1 MTNKEYRKQKKINN
15 RMKKKLALMFVIIV
29 LALVGLSVRIV
40 YINETNGDKYT
51 KKVLQQQESNSLTLA
66 YRRGDIY
73 DRNGTILATSEKV
86 YNIILDPKVL
96 KANEELEKG
105 YVKATLDALAECP
118 CLVEAEYTR
127 DKLSNL
133 YNEKQ
138 SSSYVVLVKDKTK
151 DQIAELKEKIDAKDS
166 KVKGVWFEEAY
177 KRKYPYGSLAC
188 NVIGYTV
195 SGNVGQYG
203 IEEYYSGTLN
213 GTDGRSY
220 TYLNEALES
229 EKVIHPAEDGYS
241 VMSTIDAT
249 LQGFVEEAIDNYMS
263 EYHNAYREGGGA
275 KTVACVMM
283 DPRNGEIL
291 AMASNRKYDLNHPF
305 DLVVNGILTVE
316 EDEVYKGYENRLS
329 QLNKE
334 KKEKYA
340 SLSEDEKKLM
350 DAEILACTEKV
361 DEKYALLND
370 LWRNFCVSDTYEPG
384 STVKPMTVAAAIE
397 SGSINVNE
405 GYYCDGSQ
413 VVVSGQKPI
422 HCAKRTG
429 HGMITLEGSL
439 MFSCNDAL
447 MQMAAKMGNET
458 FVKYQRLFNFGL
470 RTGIDLPGESRTDT
484 VVYYTEED
492 APYENLKIGPAE
504 LATCSF
510 GQGFNVSMIQV
521 ASAFSSCINGG
532 YYYQPHVVKKIMDS
546 NGGTVEENEGNLLR
560 TTISEQTSAKIK
572 QYLYNTMYGPVDP
585 NGNNATGKTA
595 RIAGYAMGGKTGTAQ
610 KIPRGNGN
618 YLVSFIGYAP
628 YDEPQVVCYVIVDEP
643 NAEYQPTSSFAQKI
657 WKEIMQKS
665 LPYLN
670 IYETEEPPADMI
682 DEYNET
688 HAEKLEETEEGA
700 EGTESEGQPADEVV
714 IDPQTGE
721 EVRKPDLSDDPNID
735 QTTGMLKDP
744 TQDDDYPSDILTDV
758 QPSVDEIEGRGETP
772 ESAGEPETSEDT
784 TQPPEDSEASTESA
798 DKPEASEDTT
808 KPEE

>member
-1 MTNKEYRKQKKINN
+1 MTSKEYKKQKRISN
-15 RMKKKLALMFVIIV
+15 RMKRKLALMFVVIV

-73 DRNGTILATSEKV
+73 DRNGTVLATSEKV
-86 YNIILDPKVL
+86 YNVILDPKVL
-96 KANEELEKG
+96 TDHEELTKG
-105 YVKATLDALAECP
+105 CVDATLTALSEHFN
-118 CLVEAEYTR
+118 YT
-127 DKLSNL
+127 KSELQTI
-133 YNEKQ
+133 YNEKKN
-138 SSSYVVLVKDKTK
+138 SSYVVLEKQMTK
-151 DQIAELKEKIDAKDS
+151 EQISGFQAKMEESGS
-166 KVKGVWFEEAY
+166 KVKGVWFEEGY
-177 KRKYPYGSLAC
+177 KRMYPYNSLGC

-195 SGNVGQYG
+195 AGNVGQYG
-203 IEEYYSGTLN
+203 IEEYYSSTLN
-213 GTDGRSY
+213 GTNGRSY
-220 TYLNEALES
+220 TYLNEDLEQ
-229 EKVIHPAEDGYS
+229 EKVIHAATDGYS
-241 VMSTIDAT
+241 VMSTIDVT
-249 LQGFVEEAIDNYMS
+249 LQRFVEDAIDNFMA
-263 EYHNAYREGGGA
+263 EYANAYREGDGA

-291 AMASNRKYDLNHPF
+291 AMASNRKYDLNNPY
-305 DLVVNGILTVE
+305 DVVINGLYTEEQAATLTDE
-316 EDEVYKGYENRLS
+316 ERLNA
-329 QLNKE
+329 LNG
-334 KKEKYA
+334 
-340 SLSEDEKKLM
+340 
-350 DAEILACTEKV
+350 
-361 DEKYALLND
+361 

-384 STVKPMTVAAAIE
+384 STVKPMTVAAALE
-397 SGSINVNE
+397 SGTISETE

-413 VVVSGQKPI
+413 VVVAGQKPI

-429 HGMITLEGSL
+429 HGMITVEGSL

-447 MQMAAKMGNET
+447 MQMAAKMGYNN

-484 VVYYTEED
+484 VVYYVGDD

-532 YYYQPHVVKKIMDS
+532 YYYQPHVVKKVMDV
-546 NGGTVEENEGNLLR
+546 NGGTIEENEGNLLR
-560 TTISEQTSAKIK
+560 TTISQQTSEKIK

-585 NGNNATGKTA
+585 NGNNATGKAA
-595 RIAGYAMGGKTGTAQ
+595 RVAGYAMGGKTGTAQ

-643 NAEYQPTSSFAQKI
+643 NAEYQPTSSFAQAI

-670 IYETEEPPADMI
+670 IYETEDPPADMI

-688 HAEKLEETEEGA
+688 HAEKAEEAEETEGEDTASEKGEEG
-700 EGTESEGQPADEVV
+700 PI

-721 EVRKPDLSDDPNID
+721 EVKKPDLSGDESID
-735 QTTGMLKDP
+735 QSTGMLKDLS
-744 TQDDDYPSDILTDV
+744 QDDAYPSEILENV
-758 QPSVDEIEGRGETP
+758 QPSVGEIEY
-772 ESAGEPETSEDT
+772 
-784 TQPPEDSEASTESA
+784 
-798 DKPEASEDTT
+798 
-808 KPEE
+808 

>member
-1 MTNKEYRKQKKINN
+1 MTRKEYKKKRKINN
-15 RMKKKLALMFVIIV
+15 RMKQKLALIFVFIV
-29 LALVGLSVRIV
+29 LALVGLSIRIV
-40 YINETNGDKYT
+40 YINKTNGDKYT

-86 YNIILDPKVL
+86 YSIIFDPRVL
-96 KANEELEKG
+96 HEIEKDKDGYLEE
-105 YVKATLDALAECP
+105 TLDALISCP
-118 CLVEAEYTR
+118 CIAEEYTR
-127 DKLSNL
+127 EKLNQIYL
-133 YNEKQ
+133 DNPN
-138 SSSYVVLVKDKTK
+138 SSYVVLRTERTK
-151 DQIAELKEKIDAKDS
+151 DEIAELEEKLNDKDL
-166 KVKGVWFEEAY
+166 KVEGFWFEESY
-177 KRKYPYGSLAC
+177 KRMYPYDSLGC

-203 IEEYYSGTLN
+203 IEEYYSSTLN
-213 GTDGRSY
+213 GTNGRSY
-220 TYLNEALES
+220 TYLNEQMEAES
-229 EKVIHPAEDGYS
+229 VIHEATDGHS
-241 VMSTIDAT
+241 VMSTIDVT
-249 LQGFVEEAIDNYMS
+249 LQRFVEEAIDGFMA
-263 EYHNAYREGGGA
+263 EYANAYREGDGA

-291 AMASNRKYDLNHPF
+291 AMASNRKYDLNKPY
-305 DLVVNGILTVE
+305 DLIANGILTE
-316 EDEVYKGYENRLS
+316 EEEAAIDAEAAIYQEKLEEL
-329 QLNKE
+329 QKE
-334 KKEKYA
+334 KDRVYD
-340 SLSEDEKKLM
+340 SLSDEEKDAMDDKLEEYSDKANKKLN
-350 DAEILACTEKV
+350 
-361 DEKYALLND
+361 LLND
-370 LWRNFCVSDTYEPG
+370 LWRNYCVSDTYEPG
-384 STVKPMTVAAAIE
+384 STVKPMTVAAGIE
-397 SGSINVNE
+397 AGVINVNE

-413 VVVSGQKPI
+413 VVVAGQKPI

-429 HGMITLEGSL
+429 HGMITVEGSL

-532 YYYQPHVVKKIMDS
+532 YYYQPHVVKKIMDT
-546 NGGTVEENEGNLLR
+546 NGGTIEENEGNLLR
-560 TTISEQTSAKIK
+560 TTISEQTSEKIK
-572 QYLYNTMYGPVDP
+572 HYLYSTMYGPVDP
-585 NGNNATGKTA
+585 NGNSATGKSA
-595 RIAGYAMGGKTGTAQ
+595 RIPGYAMGGKTGTAQ

-643 NAEYQPTSSFAQKI
+643 NAEYQPTSSFAQGI

-670 IYETEEPPADMI
+670 IYETEAPPEDMI
-682 DEYNET
+682 DEYNAT
-688 HAEKLEETEEGA
+688 HAEKTE
-700 EGTESEGQPADEVV
+700 ESEGGVEDGSTENTEDAVI

-721 EVRKPDLSDDPNID
+721 EVTKPEIPDDGSVD
-735 QTTGMLKDP
+735 SETGFLKDP

-758 QPSVDEIEGRGETP
+758 QPSVDELEGQGNEP
-772 ESAGEPETSEDT
+772 KPVEDDQEPSESTGNAEETSET
-784 TQPPEDSEASTESA
+784 TE
-798 DKPEASEDTT
+798 
-808 KPEE
+808 

>member
-1 MTNKEYRKQKKINN
+1 MTSKEYKKKRKINN
-15 RMKKKLALMFVIIV
+15 RMKQKLALIFALIV

-40 YINETNGDKYT
+40 YINKTNGEKYT

-73 DRNGTILATSEKV
+73 DRNGTVLATSEKV
-86 YNIILDPKVL
+86 YNVILDPKVL
-96 KANEELEKG
+96 NDNEELTEG
-105 YVKATLDALAECP
+105 CVDATLTALSEHFS
-118 CLVEAEYTR
+118 YT
-127 DKLSNL
+127 KSELTTI
-133 YNEKQ
+133 YNEKKT
-138 SSSYVVLVKDKTK
+138 SSYVVLEKQKTK
-151 DQIAELKEKIDAKDS
+151 EEISEFQAKMEEKDS
-166 KVKGVWFEEAY
+166 KIKGVWFEEGY
-177 KRKYPYGSLAC
+177 KRIYPYDSLAC

-203 IEEYYSGTLN
+203 IEEYYSSTLN
-213 GTDGRSY
+213 GTNGRSY

-229 EKVIHPAEDGYS
+229 EKVIHEATDGYS
-241 VMSTIDAT
+241 VMSTIDVT
-249 LQGFVEEAIDNYMS
+249 LQGFVEDAIDGFMERYA
-263 EYHNAYREGGGA
+263 NAYRQGEDGA
-275 KTVACVMM
+275 KTVACIMM

-291 AMASNRKYDLNHPF
+291 AMASNRKYDLNQPY
-305 DLVVNGILTVE
+305 DVVANGLFTEEQAAELT
-316 EDEVYKGYENRLS
+316 DEQRLDA
-329 QLNKE
+329 LNG
-334 KKEKYA
+334 
-340 SLSEDEKKLM
+340 
-350 DAEILACTEKV
+350 
-361 DEKYALLND
+361 

-384 STVKPMTVAAAIE
+384 STVKPMTVAAALE
-397 SGSINVNE
+397 SGSINETE

-413 VVVSGQKPI
+413 TVIAGQKPI

-429 HGMITLEGSL
+429 HGMITLEGAL

-447 MQMAAKMGNET
+447 MQIAAKMGFNE

-484 VVYYTEED
+484 VVYYVGED
-492 APYENLKIGPAE
+492 APYENLQIGPTE

-532 YYYQPHVVKKIMDS
+532 YYYQPHVAKKIMDT
-546 NGGTVEENEGNLLR
+546 NGGTVEEMEGNLLR

-572 QYLYNTMYGPVDP
+572 QYLYNTMYGEKDA
-585 NGNNATGKTA
+585 NGNNATGKNA

-643 NAEYQPTSSFAQKI
+643 NAAYQPTSSFAQEI

-670 IYETEEPPADMI
+670 IYETEDPPADMI
-682 DEYNET
+682 DEYNAT
-688 HAEKLEETEEGA
+688 HAEKAETEEETEGDDL
-700 EGTESEGQPADEVV
+700 TEKKDQDEPI

-721 EVRKPDLSDDPNID
+721 VVTPPDLSGDESID
-735 QTTGMLKDP
+735 QATGMLKDL
-744 TQDDDYPSDILTDV
+744 TQDDAYPSDIIENV
-758 QPSVDEIEGRGETP
+758 QPSVDE
-772 ESAGEPETSEDT
+772 
-784 TQPPEDSEASTESA
+784 TE
-798 DKPEASEDTT
+798 
-808 KPEE
+808 

>member
-1 MTNKEYRKQKKINN
+1 MTSKEYKKQKRISN
-15 RMKKKLALMFVIIV
+15 RMKRKLALMFVVIV

-40 YINETNGDKYT
+40 YINKTNGDKYT

-73 DRNGTILATSEKV
+73 DRNGTVLATSEKV
-86 YNIILDPKVL
+86 YNVILDPKVL
-96 KANEELEKG
+96 TDHEELTKG
-105 YVKATLDALAECP
+105 CVDATLTALSEHFS
-118 CLVEAEYTR
+118 YT
-127 DKLSNL
+127 KSELQTI
-133 YNEKQ
+133 YNEKKT
-138 SSSYVVLVKDKTK
+138 SSYVVLEKQMTK
-151 DQIAELKEKIDAKDS
+151 DEISGFQAKMEEKDS
-166 KVKGVWFEEAY
+166 KVKGVWFEEGY
-177 KRKYPYGSLAC
+177 KRMYPYDSLGC

-195 SGNVGQYG
+195 AGNVGQYG
-203 IEEYYSGTLN
+203 IEEYYSSTLN
-213 GTDGRSY
+213 GTNGRSY
-220 TYLNEALES
+220 TYLNEDLEQ
-229 EKVIHPAEDGYS
+229 EKVIHAATDGYS
-241 VMSTIDAT
+241 VMSTIDVT
-249 LQGFVEEAIDNYMS
+249 LQGFVEEAIDKFMA
-263 EYHNAYREGGGA
+263 ENANVYREGDGA

-291 AMASNRKYDLNHPF
+291 AMASNRKYN
-305 DLVVNGILTVE
+305 
-316 EDEVYKGYENRLS
+316 
-329 QLNKE
+329 LNKPYDVVE
-334 KKEKYA
+334 NGLYTEEQA
-340 SLSEDEKKLM
+340 AELTDEERL
-350 DAEILACTEKV
+350 DA
-361 DEKYALLND
+361 LNG

-384 STVKPMTVAAAIE
+384 STVKPMTVAAALE
-397 SGSINVNE
+397 SGIISETE

-413 VVVSGQKPI
+413 VVVPGQKPI
-422 HCAKRTG
+422 HCVKRTG
-429 HGMITLEGSL
+429 HGMITVEGSL

-447 MQMAAKMGNET
+447 MQMAAKMGYDN

-484 VVYYTEED
+484 VVYYVGDD
-492 APYENLKIGPAE
+492 APYENLKIGPSE

-532 YYYQPHVVKKIMDS
+532 YYYQPHVVKKIMDT

-560 TTISEQTSAKIK
+560 TTISEQTSEKIK

-643 NAEYQPTSSFAQKI
+643 NAAYQPTSSFAQKI

-670 IYETEEPPADMI
+670 VYETEEPPADMI

-688 HAEKLEETEEGA
+688 HAEKAEEAENAEGETATPEKEEG
-700 EGTESEGQPADEVV
+700 PI

-721 EVRKPDLSDDPNID
+721 EVTPPDLSGDESID
-735 QTTGMLKDP
+735 QETGMLKDL
-744 TQDDDYPSDILTDV
+744 TQDDAYPSEILENV
-758 QPSVDEIEGRGETP
+758 QPSVGEIEY
-772 ESAGEPETSEDT
+772 
-784 TQPPEDSEASTESA
+784 
-798 DKPEASEDTT
+798 
-808 KPEE
+808 

>member
-1 MTNKEYRKQKKINN
+1 MANRKHNKRNKLRSIKN
-15 RMKKKLALMFVIIV
+15 RMKGKLALMFAVIV

-40 YINETNGDKYT
+40 YINETNGEKYT

-86 YNIILDPKVL
+86 YNIILDAKVL
-96 KANEELEKG
+96 TENEKLEEG
-105 YVKATLDALAECP
+105 YIDATLTALSECP
-118 CLVEAEYTR
+118 AVQEKFPTR
-127 DKLSNL
+127 ADLRAKFE
-133 YNEKQ
+133 EKIE
-138 SSSYVVLVKDKTK
+138 SRYIVLASERTK
-151 DQIAELKEKIDAKDS
+151 DEISQLKEQIDAKES
-166 KVKGVWFEEAY
+166 KIKGVWFEEGY
-177 KRKYPYGSLAC
+177 KRKYPYNSLGC

-195 SGNVGQYG
+195 AGNVGQYG
-203 IEEYYSGTLN
+203 IEEYYSDTLN
-213 GTDGRSY
+213 GTNGRSY
-220 TYLNEALES
+220 TYLNEDLEA
-229 EKVIHPAEDGYS
+229 EKVIHEATDGYS
-241 VMSTIDAT
+241 VMSTIDIT
-249 LQGFVEEAIDNYMS
+249 LQGFVEEAIDNFMA
-263 EYHNAYREGGGA
+263 EYENAYRTGDGA

-291 AMASNRKYDLNHPF
+291 AMASNRKYDLNNPLDPVH
-305 DLVVNGILTVE
+305 NGILTKE
-316 EDEVYKGYENRLS
+316 EKEAIDAEADVYRPLLEALE
-329 QLNKE
+329 KE
-334 KKEKYA
+334 KELTYD
-340 SLSEDEKKLM
+340 SLSKEEQDAM
-350 DAEILACTEKV
+350 DAKIKEYRAIV
-361 DEKYALLND
+361 DKKYTLLNA

-384 STVKPMTVAAAIE
+384 STVKPMTVAAGIE
-397 SGSINVNE
+397 AGVVNTNE

-413 VVVSGQKPI
+413 VVVAGQKPI

-429 HGMITLEGSL
+429 HGMITVEGSL

-484 VVYYTEED
+484 VVYYLEED
-492 APYENLKIGPAE
+492 APYENLKIGSAE

-510 GQGFNVSMIQV
+510 GQGFNVCMIQV

-532 YYYQPHVVKKIMDS
+532 YYYQPHVVKKVMDT

-572 QYLYNTMYGPVDP
+572 QYLYSTMYGPVDS

-688 HAEKLEETEEGA
+688 HAEKVEETEEGTEGNA
-700 EGTESEGQPADEVV
+700 DGTETESDEPI

-721 EVRKPDLSDDPNID
+721 VVTKPEIPSDGSVDPE
-735 QTTGMLKDP
+735 TGILMDP
-744 TQDDDYPSDILTDV
+744 TQDDDYPSDILTNV
-758 QPSVDEIEGRGETP
+758 QPSIGEVEGLGTSKKPSVQQETTV
-772 ESAGEPETSEDT
+772 EEPETSET
-784 TQPPEDSEASTESA
+784 STEE
-798 DKPEASEDTT
+798 PETAEDTT
-808 KPEE
+808 E

>member
-1 MTNKEYRKQKKINN
+1 MTRKEYKKQKKINN
-15 RMKKKLALMFVIIV
+15 RMKRKLALIFAIIV

-40 YINETNGDKYT
+40 YINKTNGDKYT
-51 KKVLQQQESNSLTLA
+51 KKILQQQESTSQTLA

-86 YNIILDPKVL
+86 YNVILDPKVL
-96 KANEELEKG
+96 TASEENVEGCVEATLTALSEYFSYTKEELR
-105 YVKATLDALAECP
+105 TI
-118 CLVEAEYTR
+118 
-127 DKLSNL
+127 
-133 YNEKQ
+133 YNEKKT
-138 SSSYVVLVKDKTK
+138 SSYVVLEKQMTK
-151 DQIAELKEKIDAKDS
+151 DQISELDAEIEKKDS
-166 KVKGVWFEEAY
+166 KIKGVWFEEGY
-177 KRKYPYGSLAC
+177 KRMYPYDSLAC

-203 IEEYYSGTLN
+203 IEEYYSSTLN
-213 GTDGRSY
+213 GTNGRSY
-220 TYLNEALES
+220 TYLNEDLEA
-229 EKVIHPAEDGYS
+229 ETVIHEATDGYS
-241 VMSTIDAT
+241 VMSTIDVT
-249 LQGFVEEAIDNYMS
+249 LQGFVEEAIENYMA
-263 EYHNAYREGGGA
+263 EYENAYREGDGA

-291 AMASNRKYDLNHPF
+291 AMASNRKYDLNQPY
-305 DLVVNGILTVE
+305 DLVANGVLTEEEEAAIDAEVE
-316 EDEVYKGYENRLS
+316 LYQEKLDALKLE
-329 QLNKE
+329 KE
-334 KKEKYA
+334 QIYD
-340 SLSEDEKKLM
+340 SLSETEQKAMDTLM
-350 DAEILACTEKV
+350 EEYTEKV
-361 DEKYALLND
+361 NQKYKLLND

-384 STVKPMTVAAAIE
+384 STVKPMTVAAALE
-397 SGSINVNE
+397 SGVINANE
-405 GYYCDGSQ
+405 TYYCDGSQ
-413 VVVSGQKPI
+413 TIIAGQKPI

-429 HGMITLEGSL
+429 HGLITVEGSL

-447 MQMAAKMGNET
+447 MQMAAKMGDET

-484 VVYYTEED
+484 VVYYVGDD
-492 APYENLKIGPAE
+492 APYENLEIGPTE

-510 GQGFNVSMIQV
+510 GQGFNASMIQV

-532 YYYQPHVVKKIMDS
+532 YYYQPHVVKKIMDT
-546 NGGTVEENEGNLLR
+546 NGGTVEENKGNLLR

-572 QYLYNTMYGPVDP
+572 QYLYNTMYGPVDA

-657 WKEIMQKS
+657 WKEIMQKA

-688 HAEKLEETEEGA
+688 HAQKAEETEEATEGA
-700 EGTESEGQPADEVV
+700 ATEEGTAEDETV

-721 EVRKPDLSDDPNID
+721 SVTKPDVPDDGSVDPE
-735 QTTGMLKDP
+735 TGLLTDP
-744 TQDDDYPSDILTDV
+744 TQDDDYPSEIITDV
-758 QPSVDEIEGRGETP
+758 QPSVGEIEGLG
-772 ESAGEPETSEDT
+772 DT
-784 TQPPEDSEASTESA
+784 TE
-798 DKPEASEDTT
+798 
-808 KPEE
+808 

>member
-1 MTNKEYRKQKKINN
+1 MTSKEYKKQKRISN
-15 RMKKKLALMFVIIV
+15 RMKRKLALMFVVIV

-40 YINETNGDKYT
+40 YINKTNGDKYT

-73 DRNGTILATSEKV
+73 DRNGTVLATSEKV
-86 YNIILDPKVL
+86 YNVILDPKVL
-96 KANEELEKG
+96 TDHEELTKG
-105 YVKATLDALAECP
+105 CVDATLTALSEHFS
-118 CLVEAEYTR
+118 YT
-127 DKLSNL
+127 KSELQTI
-133 YNEKQ
+133 YNEKKT
-138 SSSYVVLVKDKTK
+138 SSYVVLEKQMTK
-151 DQIAELKEKIDAKDS
+151 DEISGFQAKMEEKDS
-166 KVKGVWFEEAY
+166 KVKGVWFEEGY
-177 KRKYPYGSLAC
+177 KRMYPYDSLGC

-195 SGNVGQYG
+195 AGNVGQYG
-203 IEEYYSGTLN
+203 IEEYYSSTLN
-213 GTDGRSY
+213 GTNGRSY
-220 TYLNEALES
+220 TYLNEDLEQ
-229 EKVIHPAEDGYS
+229 EKVIHAATDGYS
-241 VMSTIDAT
+241 VMSTIDVT
-249 LQGFVEEAIDNYMS
+249 LQGFVEEAIDKFMAENA
-263 EYHNAYREGGGA
+263 NAYREGDGA

-291 AMASNRKYDLNHPF
+291 AMASNRKYDLNKPY
-305 DLVVNGILTVE
+305 DVVANGLYTEEQAAELTDE
-316 EDEVYKGYENRLS
+316 ERLDA
-329 QLNKE
+329 LNG
-334 KKEKYA
+334 
-340 SLSEDEKKLM
+340 
-350 DAEILACTEKV
+350 
-361 DEKYALLND
+361 

-384 STVKPMTVAAAIE
+384 STVKPMTVAAALE
-397 SGSINVNE
+397 AGSISETE

-413 VVVSGQKPI
+413 VVVPGQKPI

-429 HGMITLEGSL
+429 HGMITVEGSL

-447 MQMAAKMGNET
+447 MQMAAKMGYDN

-484 VVYYTEED
+484 VVYYVGDD
-492 APYENLKIGPAE
+492 APYENLKIGPSE

-532 YYYQPHVVKKIMDS
+532 YYYQPHVVKKIMDT

-560 TTISEQTSAKIK
+560 TTISEQTSEKIK

-643 NAEYQPTSSFAQKI
+643 NAAYQPTSSFAQKI

-688 HAEKLEETEEGA
+688 HAEKAEEAEDAEGETATPEKEEG
-700 EGTESEGQPADEVV
+700 PI

-721 EVRKPDLSDDPNID
+721 EVTPPDLSGDESID
-735 QTTGMLKDP
+735 QETGMLKDL
-744 TQDDDYPSDILTDV
+744 TQDDAYPSEILENV
-758 QPSVDEIEGRGETP
+758 QPSVGEIEY
-772 ESAGEPETSEDT
+772 
-784 TQPPEDSEASTESA
+784 
-798 DKPEASEDTT
+798 
-808 KPEE
+808 

>member
-1 MTNKEYRKQKKINN
+1 MKQ
-15 RMKKKLALMFVIIV
+15 KLALMFVLIV
-29 LALVGLSVRIV
+29 LALVGLSIRIV

-51 KKVLQQQESNSLTLA
+51 KKVLQQQESNSITLA

-73 DRNGTILATSEKV
+73 DRNGTVIATSEKV
-86 YNIILDPKVL
+86 YNVILDPKVL
-96 KANEELEKG
+96 TANEELEKG
-105 YVKATLDALAECP
+105 CIEATLSSLAEHFSSHTKEE
-118 CLVEAEYTR
+118 LRTIYN
-127 DKLSNL
+127 DK
-133 YNEKQ
+133 KT
-138 SSSYVVLVKDKTK
+138 SSYVVLETQLTK
-151 DQIAELKEKIDAKDS
+151 EEISGFQEKMNEKDS
-166 KVKGVWFEEAY
+166 LIEGVWFEEGY
-177 KRKYPYGSLAC
+177 KRKYPYDSLGC

-203 IEEYYSGTLN
+203 IEEYYSSTLN
-213 GTDGRSY
+213 GTNGRSY
-220 TYLNEALES
+220 TYLNEDLES
-229 EKVIHPAEDGYS
+229 EKVIHEAKDGYS
-241 VMSTIDAT
+241 VMSTIDVT
-249 LQGFVEEAIDNYMS
+249 LQGFVEEAIDNFMK
-263 EYHNAYREGGGA
+263 ENENAYRTGDGA

-291 AMASNRKYDLNHPF
+291 AMASNRKYDLNNPY
-305 DLVVNGILTVE
+305 DLVINGILTE
-316 EDEVYKGYENRLS
+316 EEEIALDAEVAVYQEQLDAFMKEKAEVYDGLS
-329 QLNKE
+329 EEE
-334 KKEKYA
+334 KKEMNNKQKELEDKANQKY
-340 SLSEDEKKLM
+340 K
-350 DAEILACTEKV
+350 
-361 DEKYALLND
+361 LLND
-370 LWRNFCVSDTYEPG
+370 MWRNFCVSDTYEPG
-384 STVKPMTVAAAIE
+384 STVKPMTVASALEAGII
-397 SGSINVNE
+397 SDSE

-413 VVVSGQKPI
+413 TVVAGAKPI
-422 HCAKRTG
+422 HCAKRSG
-429 HGMITLEGSL
+429 HGLITVEGSL

-447 MQMAAKMGNET
+447 MQMASKMGYEN
-458 FVKYQRLFNFGL
+458 FVDYQRLFNFGL

-484 VVYYTEED
+484 VVYYVGDD

-510 GQGFNVSMIQV
+510 GQGFNVSMLQV

-532 YYYQPHVVKKIMDS
+532 YYYQPHVVKKIMDT

-560 TTISEQTSAKIK
+560 TTISEATSAKIK

-643 NAEYQPTSSFAQKI
+643 NAAYQPTSSFAQKI

-688 HAEKLEETEEGA
+688 HTEKVE
-700 EGTESEGQPADEVV
+700 ESETATEGGETTDTEGNENNEVV

-721 EVRKPDLSDDPNID
+721 EVKPPDISGDPNID
-735 QTTGMLKDP
+735 QETGLLTDL
-744 TQDDDYPSDILTDV
+744 TLDDEYPSDILTDV
-758 QPSVDEIEGRGETP
+758 QPSVDE
-772 ESAGEPETSEDT
+772 
-784 TQPPEDSEASTESA
+784 TE
-798 DKPEASEDTT
+798 
-808 KPEE
+808 

>member
-1 MTNKEYRKQKKINN
+1 MTSKEYRKQKKINN
-15 RMKKKLALMFVIIV
+15 RMKRKLALMFVIVV
-29 LALVGLSVRIV
+29 LALVGLSIRIV

-86 YNIILDPKVL
+86 YNVILDPKVL
-96 KANEELEKG
+96 TDHEELTKG
-105 YVKATLDALAECP
+105 CVEETLNALSQYFS
-118 CLVEAEYTR
+118 YTKEELR
-127 DKLSNL
+127 TI
-133 YNEKQ
+133 YNEKKTN
-138 SSSYVVLVKDKTK
+138 SYVVLEKQMTK
-151 DQIAELKEKIDAKDS
+151 EQISELQARMEEKDS
-166 KVKGVWFEEAY
+166 KIKGVWFEEGY
-177 KRKYPYGSLAC
+177 KRKYPYNSLGC

-195 SGNVGQYG
+195 AGNVGQYG
-203 IEEYYSGTLN
+203 IEEYYSSVLN

-220 TYLNEALES
+220 TYLNEDLES
-229 EKVIHPAEDGYS
+229 EKVIHSAIDGYS
-241 VMSTIDAT
+241 VMSTIDVT
-249 LQGFVEEAIDNYMS
+249 LQGFVEEAIDKFMAENT
-263 EYHNAYREGGGA
+263 NAFREGGGA

-291 AMASNRKYDLNHPF
+291 AMASNRKYDLNQPY
-305 DLVVNGILTVE
+305 DVVANGLFTEEEAAALT
-316 EDEVYKGYENRLS
+316 DEQRLDA
-329 QLNKE
+329 LNG
-334 KKEKYA
+334 
-340 SLSEDEKKLM
+340 
-350 DAEILACTEKV
+350 
-361 DEKYALLND
+361 

-397 SGSINVNE
+397 AGSINVNE

-413 VVVSGQKPI
+413 VVVAGQKPI

-429 HGMITLEGSL
+429 HGMITVEGSL

-484 VVYYTEED
+484 VVYYLDED

-532 YYYQPHVVKKIMDS
+532 YYYQPHVVKKVMDT
-546 NGGTVEENEGNLLR
+546 NGGTIEENEGNLLR

-572 QYLYNTMYGPVDP
+572 QYLYSTMYGPVDP

-643 NAEYQPTSSFAQKI
+643 NAAYQPTSSFAQNI
-657 WKEIMQKS
+657 WKEIMQKT

-670 IYETEEPPADMI
+670 IYETEAPPEDMI

-688 HAEKLEETEEGA
+688 HAEKAEESESAEGEDGTA
-700 EGTESEGQPADEVV
+700 EGTDVDEVV

-721 EVRKPDLSDDPNID
+721 EIKRPDLSGDSSID
-735 QTTGMLKDP
+735 QTTGMLKDL
-744 TQDDDYPSDILTDV
+744 TQDDDYPSDILTNV
-758 QPSVDEIEGRGETP
+758 QPSVDEIEG
-772 ESAGEPETSEDT
+772 AGEI
-784 TQPPEDSEASTESA
+784 TE
-798 DKPEASEDTT
+798 
-808 KPEE
+808 

>member
-1 MTNKEYRKQKKINN
+1 MTSKEYKKQKRISN
-15 RMKKKLALMFVIIV
+15 RMKRKLALMFVVIV

-40 YINETNGDKYT
+40 YINKTNGDKYT

-73 DRNGTILATSEKV
+73 DRNGTVLATSEKV

-96 KANEELEKG
+96 TDHEELTKG
-105 YVKATLDALAECP
+105 CVDATLTALSEHFS
-118 CLVEAEYTR
+118 YT
-127 DKLSNL
+127 KSELQTI
-133 YNEKQ
+133 YNEKKT
-138 SSSYVVLVKDKTK
+138 SSYVVLEKQMTK
-151 DQIAELKEKIDAKDS
+151 EEISGFQAKMEEKDS
-166 KVKGVWFEEAY
+166 KVKGVWFEEGY
-177 KRKYPYGSLAC
+177 KRMYPYDSLGC

-195 SGNVGQYG
+195 AGNVGQYG
-203 IEEYYSGTLN
+203 IEEYYSSTLN
-213 GTDGRSY
+213 GTNGRSY
-220 TYLNEALES
+220 TYLNEDLEQ
-229 EKVIHPAEDGYS
+229 EKVIHAATDGYS
-241 VMSTIDAT
+241 VMSTIDVT
-249 LQGFVEEAIDNYMS
+249 LQGFVEEAIDKFMA
-263 EYHNAYREGGGA
+263 ENANVYREGDGA

-291 AMASNRKYDLNHPF
+291 AMASNRKYDLNKPY
-305 DLVVNGILTVE
+305 DVVANGLYTEEQAAELT
-316 EDEVYKGYENRLS
+316 DEQRLDA
-329 QLNKE
+329 LNG
-334 KKEKYA
+334 
-340 SLSEDEKKLM
+340 
-350 DAEILACTEKV
+350 
-361 DEKYALLND
+361 
-370 LWRNFCVSDTYEPG
+370 LWRNFCISDTYEPG
-384 STVKPMTVAAAIE
+384 STVKPMTVAAALEAGIISE
-397 SGSINVNE
+397 TE

-413 VVVSGQKPI
+413 VVVPGQKPI

-429 HGMITLEGSL
+429 HGMITVEGSL

-447 MQMAAKMGNET
+447 MQMAAKMGYDN

-484 VVYYTEED
+484 VVYYVGDD
-492 APYENLKIGPAE
+492 APYENLKIGPSE

-532 YYYQPHVVKKIMDS
+532 YYYQPHVVKKIMDT

-560 TTISEQTSAKIK
+560 TTISEQTSEKIK

-643 NAEYQPTSSFAQKI
+643 NAAYQPTSSFAQKI

-670 IYETEEPPADMI
+670 VYETEEPPADMI

-688 HAEKLEETEEGA
+688 HAEKAEESENAEGETATPEKEEG
-700 EGTESEGQPADEVV
+700 PI

-721 EVRKPDLSDDPNID
+721 EVKKPDLSDDPSID
-735 QTTGMLKDP
+735 QSTGMLKDL
-744 TQDDDYPSDILTDV
+744 TQDDAYPSEILENV
-758 QPSVDEIEGRGETP
+758 QPSVGEIEY
-772 ESAGEPETSEDT
+772 
-784 TQPPEDSEASTESA
+784 
-798 DKPEASEDTT
+798 
-808 KPEE
+808 